1 MAGGLLAL
9 AKLFNRQGAMA
20 TSTIVVAREDLT
32 IPAAPEAC
40 PAESDPAQIENHFF
54 KTLDQ
59 YKADAV
65 VLDLTGPNEQG
76 VAAIRRIRQR
86 SAVPIIV
93 ICSPEDKSMPAY
105 REAGAAAC
113 MSPPVD
119 LTQLQQV
126 WQPANHR
133 NGSALP
139 TYEIPGEIPGGAG
152 TLSFS
157 GFVLQPEEQRLVG
170 PNGAELALSA
180 VESRVLQH
188 LAGTPGV
195 VWPAQA
201 IAEAVGPG
209 ERGDADRAIG
219 PVIARLRKKLGILA
233 GPAGQRLIKTETGR
247 GYMFVAEAVPAWPA
261 ASPAC
266 SA

>member
-32 IPAAPEAC
+32 IPAALEAC

-59 YKADAV
+59 HKADAV
-65 VLDLTGPNEQG
+65 VLDLTGPHEQG

-119 LTQLQQV
+119 LTQLRQA
-126 WQPANHR
+126 WQPADHR

-139 TYEIPGEIPGGAG
+139 AYEMPGGAG
-152 TLSFS
+152 TLSFA
-157 GFVLQPEEQRLVG
+157 GFVLQPEEQRLIG

-201 IAEAVGPG
+201 IAEAVGPR

-247 GYMFVAEAVPAWPA
+247 GYMFAAEAVPAWPA
-261 ASPAC
+261 ASPAR